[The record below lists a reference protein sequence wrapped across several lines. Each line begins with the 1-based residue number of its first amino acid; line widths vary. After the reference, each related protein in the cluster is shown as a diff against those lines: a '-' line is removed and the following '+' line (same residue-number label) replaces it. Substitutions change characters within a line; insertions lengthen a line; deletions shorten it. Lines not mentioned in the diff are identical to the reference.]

1 MFVYRLDESLWR
13 RLDLAAKV
21 IPPETLGRII
31 DRGTVI
37 LRLARA
43 EVCFYIL
50 IYLLSGFFCALRVF
64 FVCASSIGC
73 CWITL

>member
-43 EVCFYIL
+43 EVCFYIMTH
-50 IYLLSGFFCALRVF
+50 ILSCFFYTLRVLL
-64 FVCASSIGC
+64 CAGSIGC
-73 CWITL
+73 S